1 MDWGGILAPVCD
13 WTLEN
18 GNGAVPGKID
28 KGYTTSNWANMVLN
42 KQAVR
47 ECAALAHLFRDQL
60 VLGFFGFV
68 APKINNSPDC
78 KWRRFCNFVPKVW
91 LKPKKLNGLRLLIDP
106 ADWSQTVIFEEI
118 FLRSSY
124 DLRKVTF
131 TPSVIIDCGAHIG
144 LFSLLSK
151 SVFPN
156 ATVIA
161 YEPNPVNAFFIRN
174 QISRNKIDVTFYQL
188 AVSTE
193 SKELNFVA
201 INSHGGRLEGH
212 GTDGCQS
219 DTAPVYEVEVIDFC
233 AAVKDI
239 QPESLLLKMDVEG
252 EERNLLPALVPVLP
266 RQTALFFETHAG
278 EAGWREAE
286 QLLLST
292 GFEVENINARG
303 LYYEGFA
310 CRGAV

>member
-1 MDWGGILAPVCD
+1 M
-13 WTLEN
+13 
-18 GNGAVPGKID
+18 
-28 KGYTTSNWANMVLN
+28 NMVLN

-47 ECAALAHLFRDQL
+47 ECAGLGSLFRDQL
-60 VLGFFGFV
+60 MLGFFGLV
-68 APKINNSPDC
+68 APKINNSPEC
-78 KWRRFCNFVPKVW
+78 KWRRLYNFIPKVW
-91 LKPKKLNGLRLLIDP
+91 LKPKKLNGLRFLIDP

-131 TPSVIIDCGAHIG
+131 IPNIIIDCGAHIG
-144 LFSLLSK
+144 LFSLLAK

-174 QISRNKIDVTFYQL
+174 QISKNKIDVTFHQL

-193 SKELNFVA
+193 STELNFVA

-212 GTDGCQS
+212 GTDSCQS
-219 DTAPVYEVEVIDFC
+219 DTASVYEVKVIDFC
-233 AAVKDI
+233 AVVKDI
-239 QPESLLLKMDVEG
+239 RPESLLLKIDVEG
-252 EERNLLPALVPVLP
+252 EERNLLPALVPLLP
-266 RQTALFFETHAG
+266 QQTALFFETHSG
-278 EAGWREAE
+278 ETGWREAE
-286 QLLLST
+286 QLLLSN
-292 GFEVENINARG
+292 GFQVENINARG
-303 LYYEGFA
+303 LYYDGFA